1 MKFIAHHIWSVYLN
15 DMDNFAAVSA
25 CQFVKKG
32 SEIRL
37 GERYERIS
45 LQELKDQIK
54 SIDDVLIT
62 VAGKGIL
69 GKSFNSRSDAYDE
82 DIFNNVMP
90 NASIDDFAY
99 QYGLA
104 ESDQIYITR
113 KDQLTKL
120 VEKFSNEG
128 IEVQSVY
135 LDNIAV
141 SDAFGAFL
149 DDSHVNILSKVKE
162 GSTQNITLDGR
173 HLEGSDIHTHA
184 AAFEYL
190 SSDAHWNGQMPEIIA
205 ENQEEHKYKK
215 KFHWGLRIGVFSIFV
230 LLVSSFFLK
239 ELLKDKVAG
248 SHERT
253 TRIAYLEEEIAKV
266 KSSTQESV
274 DLIARYGGGEQSRI
288 SFYIDRLA
296 KKRSGDLMWNSITI
310 FPATDKPKEDKR
322 LDFYGNRVLIK
333 GSTRNSNTLQKYI
346 QKIEEYDW
354 IAETDIEQFA
364 YNERVGR
371 YQFELKILI

>member
-253 TRIAYLEEEIAKV
+253 TRIAYLEEENS
-266 KSSTQESV
+266 KS
-274 DLIARYGGGEQSRI
+274 
-288 SFYIDRLA
+288 
-296 KKRSGDLMWNSITI
+296 
-310 FPATDKPKEDKR
+310 
-322 LDFYGNRVLIK
+322 
-333 GSTRNSNTLQKYI
+333 
-346 QKIEEYDW
+346 EE
-354 IAETDIEQFA
+354 
-364 YNERVGR
+364 
-371 YQFELKILI
+371 